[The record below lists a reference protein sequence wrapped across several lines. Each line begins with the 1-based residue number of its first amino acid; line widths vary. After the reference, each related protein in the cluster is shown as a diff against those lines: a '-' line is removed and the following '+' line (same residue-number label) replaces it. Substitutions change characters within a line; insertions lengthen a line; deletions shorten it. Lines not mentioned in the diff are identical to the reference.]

1 MAAPLVPFTPA
12 PPRPAEVVALLGLEA
27 KTKKGRRSQG
37 GITTSLRL
45 LARARGARMAAW
57 RDGDLDVVVA
67 GARKLGKSLG
77 VLVELRLGETAVR
90 TREVKGKREVEFG
103 ARFRLRLPPKV
114 DAVGVVVH
122 GTHRLSRSTVLG
134 SASYSLDEVFANG
147 RCDAVCPLLSASGA
161 YAGEVLLLMQF
172 SPRGQGRPPLP
183 PGPSAAVPGVA
194 VGTPAGYV
202 NVKGAAPV
210 QPALAPPV
218 PPGFSALASPSAPSP
233 GPPSP
238 PTQAATYEPKIVE
251 ELQALRAGM
260 EELKLQAGD
269 AMAQMTSN
277 VESLHNRV
285 DELEDGYGESR
296 WRTAEYMRP
305 RRAWRGTDQLQ
316 NRLLLSDVG
325 RRLGSG

>member
-1 MAAPLVPFTPA
+1 
-12 PPRPAEVVALLGLEA
+12 
-27 KTKKGRRSQG
+27 
-37 GITTSLRL
+37 
-45 LARARGARMAAW
+45 MAAW

-77 VLVELRLGETAVR
+77 VLVELRLGDTAVR

-122 GTHRLSRSTVLG
+122 GTHRLSKSTVLG

-147 RCDAVCPLLSASGA
+147 RCDAVCPLLSAAGA

-172 SPRGQGRPPLP
+172 SPRGQGPPPP
-183 PGPSAAVPGVA
+183 PGPAAPVPGVA
-194 VGTPAGYV
+194 VGMPAGYV

-210 QPALAPPV
+210 APIQPALAPPV
-218 PPGFSALASPSAPSP
+218 PPGASALASPSAPSP

-285 DELEDGYGESR
+285 DELADGYGESR
-296 WRTAEYMRP
+296 WRTAEHVRP
-305 RRAWRGTDQLQ
+305 RR
-316 NRLLLSDVG
+316 G
-325 RRLGSG
+325 RRD